1 MLTEDFGIP
10 VFTTWL
16 EISPE
21 LTGKE
26 LSSSAVDVDS
36 RIGPDECKVS
46 IVWSDLVS
54 MCVDTNDENLP
65 VWVAVLCVV
74 APNEGEGDGD
84 DDDCGIGDNDDDCGI
99 GDNEDV
105 CVDCG
110 SWRDGEDKYDD
121 HGVWELEAV
130 GTVCTELVFDGA

>member
-1 MLTEDFGIP
+1 MLTENFGIP
-10 VFTTWL
+10 VFTIWL

-36 RIGPDECKVS
+36 RIGPDECKAS

-54 MCVDTNDENLP
+54 MCVDTNVENLS
-65 VWVAVLCVV
+65 VCVMGLFVV

-84 DDDCGIGDNDDDCGI
+84 DDGCGI

-110 SWRDGEDKYDD
+110 NWRDGEDKYDD
-121 HGVWELEAV
+121 DGVWELKAV

>member
-10 VFTTWL
+10 VFTMLL
-16 EISPE
+16 EISSE

-36 RIGPDECKVS
+36 RIGPDECKAS
-46 IVWSDLVS
+46 IVWSDLVL
-54 MCVDTNDENLP
+54 MCVDTNVENLS
-65 VWVAVLCVV
+65 VCVMGLFVV

-84 DDDCGIGDNDDDCGI
+84 DDGCGISDNV
-99 GDNEDV
+99 DV
-105 CVDCG
+105 CVDCCN
-110 SWRDGEDKYDD
+110 WRDGKHKYDD

-130 GTVCTELVFDGA
+130 GKVCTELVFNGA

>member
-16 EISPE
+16 EISSK

-26 LSSSAVDVDS
+26 LSSSTVDVDS
-36 RIGPDECKVS
+36 RIGPDKCKAS

-54 MCVDTNDENLP
+54 MCVDTNDENLLLC
-65 VWVAVLCVV
+65 VVVLFVV

-84 DDDCGIGDNDDDCGI
+84 DDGCGI

-110 SWRDGEDKYDD
+110 NWRDGEDKYDD
-121 HGVWELEAV
+121 DGVWELNAV
-130 GTVCTELVFDGA
+130 GTVCTELVFEGA

>member
-10 VFTTWL
+10 VFITLL
-16 EISPE
+16 EISSE

-26 LSSSAVDVDS
+26 LSSSSVDVDS
-36 RIGPDECKVS
+36 RIGPDECNAS
-46 IVWSDLVS
+46 IVWSDLVL
-54 MCVDTNDENLP
+54 MCVDTNVENLS
-65 VWVAVLCVV
+65 VCDAGLFVV

-84 DDDCGIGDNDDDCGI
+84 DDGCGI

-110 SWRDGEDKYDD
+110 NWRDGEDKYDD
-121 HGVWELEAV
+121 DGVWELEAV

>member
-1 MLTEDFGIP
+1 ML
-10 VFTTWL
+10 L
-16 EISPE
+16 EISSE

-36 RIGPDECKVS
+36 RIGPDECKAS

-54 MCVDTNDENLP
+54 MCVDTNVENLS
-65 VWVAVLCVV
+65 VCVMGLFVV

-84 DDDCGIGDNDDDCGI
+84 DDGCGI

-110 SWRDGEDKYDD
+110 NWRDGEDKYDD
-121 HGVWELEAV
+121 DGVWELKAV

>member
-1 MLTEDFGIP
+1 MLAEDFGIP

-16 EISPE
+16 EISSE

-36 RIGPDECKVS
+36 RIGPDECKAG

-54 MCVDTNDENLP
+54 MCVDTNVENLS
-65 VWVAVLCVV
+65 VCVAWLFVV
-74 APNEGEGDGD
+74 APNEGEDDGD
-84 DDDCGIGDNDDDCGI
+84 DDGCGIGDS
-99 GDNEDV
+99 EDV
-105 CVDCG
+105 FVDCG
-110 SWRDGEDKYDD
+110 NWRDGKHKYDD

-130 GTVCTELVFDGA
+130 GEVCTELVFDGA

>member
-16 EISPE
+16 EISSE

-36 RIGPDECKVS
+36 RIGPDECKAS

-74 APNEGEGDGD
+74 APNEGEGNGD
-84 DDDCGIGDNDDDCGI
+84 DDDCGI

-121 HGVWELEAV
+121 DGVWELEAV